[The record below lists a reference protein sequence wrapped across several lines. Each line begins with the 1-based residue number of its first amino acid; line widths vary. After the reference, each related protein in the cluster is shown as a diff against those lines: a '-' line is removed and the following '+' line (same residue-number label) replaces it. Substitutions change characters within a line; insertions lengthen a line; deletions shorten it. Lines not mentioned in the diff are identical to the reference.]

1 MHAFLGL
8 VTASDDWV
16 YIKRCDFFLYLRC
29 AVFPVSSLDLDVWS
43 EQSTSAGL
51 GLHQS
56 LSIWSLSP
64 IVTGQRTYNSESE
77 PSRSLFQHPNFQ
89 TPITV
94 AKSFDA
100 VRCS

>member
-16 YIKRCDFFLYLRC
+16 YIKRCDFFFIFALRC
-29 AVFPVSSLDLDVWS
+29 VSCFEFRPRRV
-43 EQSTSAGL
+43 ERATSAGL